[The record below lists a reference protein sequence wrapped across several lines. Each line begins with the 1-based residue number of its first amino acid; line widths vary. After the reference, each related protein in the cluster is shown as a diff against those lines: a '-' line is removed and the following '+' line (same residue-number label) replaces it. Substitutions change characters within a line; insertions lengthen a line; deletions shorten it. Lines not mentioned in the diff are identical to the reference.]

1 MKTIF
6 IIQKYHKKC
15 DMQNTKPRAT
25 GLQYF
30 TSTSNAG
37 FSLVELMVVV
47 VLFGL
52 VMSAL
57 FTVYQTHQRSAYVQE
72 EVVEVQQNLRIAV
85 DEISRDIR
93 MAGFMI
99 PPEDVVG
106 TVGYFENLPI
116 GDFDNNTG
124 LSDSD
129 IITINTGSETGKYA
143 RIDGNTTSI
152 AGDTVFTV
160 DSPEAVDGFSGTDIV
175 RIIKPQDRQGRAP
188 LDGILTIPSGG
199 TNRGGP
205 TITITTATAG
215 VAFVKG
221 DMIVR
226 TTATAPNPNTVQ
238 YCLGPAAGC
247 GSTVTTCPSGQI
259 CLMRVANGSADVA
272 ANNITGLQFSYILD
286 NGTET
291 DAPAELNK
299 VRAVRVIITG
309 ETTETKALSGGLEK
323 KRELSSIIRI
333 RNRQVGG

>member
-6 IIQKYHKKC
+6 VIRKYLKKC
-15 DMQNTKPRAT
+15 NMRNTKPLAVR
-25 GLQYF
+25 LQCLA
-30 TSTSNAG
+30 STSNAG

-47 VLFGL
+47 ILFGL

-85 DEISRDIR
+85 DDISRDIR

-106 TVGYFENLPI
+106 TVGYREDLPI
-116 GDFDNNTG
+116 GRNDGNNTG
-124 LSDSD
+124 LSGSD
-129 IITINTGSETGKYA
+129 ITIINTGSETGQYA
-143 RIDGNTTSI
+143 RIDNNTTSV
-152 AGDTVFTV
+152 AGNTVFTV
-160 DSPEAVDGFSGTDIV
+160 DSAEAVDGFSGGDIV
-175 RIIKPQDRQGRAP
+175 RIIKPQDRQGRSP
-188 LDGILTIPSGG
+188 LDGILTVDSVS
-199 TNRGGP
+199 RAGP

-215 VAFVKG
+215 VSFVKG

-247 GSTVTTCPSGQI
+247 GSTVATCPSGQT
-259 CLMRVANGSADVA
+259 CLMRVANGSAAVA

-291 DAPAELNK
+291 DAPVELNK
-299 VRAVRVIITG
+299 VRAVRVSITG
-309 ETTETKALSGGLEK
+309 ATAETTALSGGLAK
-323 KRELSSIIRI
+323 QRALSSIIRI

>member
-1 MKTIF
+1 MKTMF
-6 IIQKYHKKC
+6 IIQKYHKGC
-15 DMQNTKPRAT
+15 NMQNTKPRAN

-30 TSTSNAG
+30 ASTSNAG

-72 EVVEVQQNLRIAV
+72 EVVEVQQNLRISV
-85 DEISRDIR
+85 DDISRDIR

-99 PPEDVVG
+99 PPTD
-106 TVGYFENLPI
+106 FPI
-116 GDFDNNTG
+116 DSFGNNSG
-124 LSDSD
+124 LGGSDT
-129 IITINTGSETGKYA
+129 ITINTGSEAGKYA
-143 RIDGNTTSI
+143 RIDNDTTSVL
-152 AGDTVFTV
+152 GDTVFTV
-160 DSPEAVDGFSGTDIV
+160 DSAEAVDGFDTSDANMRV
-175 RIIKPQDRQGRAP
+175 LIIKPQDKLGRSP
-188 LDGILTIPSGG
+188 LDVALTVS
-199 TNRGGP
+199 TKNRGGP

-215 VAFVKG
+215 ISFVKG

-247 GSTVTTCPSGQI
+247 GSTVTTCPSGQT

-272 ANNITGLQFSYILD
+272 TNNITGLQFSYILD
-286 NGTET
+286 NATET
-291 DAPAELNK
+291 DAPVELNK
-299 VRAVRVIITG
+299 VRAVRVSITAATA
-309 ETTETKALSGGLEK
+309 ETTALSGGQAK
-323 KRELSSIIRI
+323 QRALSSIIRI